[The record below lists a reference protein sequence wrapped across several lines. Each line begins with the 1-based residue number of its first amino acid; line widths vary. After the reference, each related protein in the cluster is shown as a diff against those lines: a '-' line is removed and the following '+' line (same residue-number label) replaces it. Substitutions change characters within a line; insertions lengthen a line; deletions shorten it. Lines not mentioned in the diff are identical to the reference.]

1 MYLRIKSFL
10 SNIIIRILI
19 SICIGLSIAYYV
31 YKSIIGTWFTKDAH
45 VSYDFFMNHGIQIVS
60 KDNFFMNYGYWN
72 SSNETLL
79 DANQALIHLILEKSG
94 LQETTHQSV
103 LDVGCGYGEQE
114 FAWSRKVDPSTRITA
129 IDISETQ
136 IQAAKRKC
144 AELGLSKRITFEV
157 GDAMKLESQFKDVS
171 FNTVLSV
178 ESAFHYADRNQF
190 FRSVNGLLDT
200 SGTFVICDIVL
211 QEDFKAGLFNSLFL
225 RVFSDFLH
233 IPKANLLKPSEW
245 DQSIQRAGFAIVECL
260 DITDKTFYPYYQY
273 FFNTYMK
280 ERGIPGILGSILF
293 SLFTNVQPFSYRLA
307 VCKKSG

>member
-1 MYLRIKSFL
+1 MGIYDRICSAL
-10 SNIIIRILI
+10 SDIVVITIVLL
-19 SICIGLSIAYYV
+19 CTGLSIAYYT
-31 YKSIIGTWFTKDAH
+31 YTSIIGIWFTKDAH
-45 VSYDFFMNHGIQIVS
+45 ISYDFFMNYFIQIVS

-79 DANQALIHLILEKSG
+79 DANQALINLILEKSG
-94 LQETTHQSV
+94 LLGTTQQSV

-114 FAWSRKVDPSTRITA
+114 FVWNRKMDPSTRITA

-144 AELGLSKRITFEV
+144 AELGLSQRITFEV

-190 FRSVNGLLDT
+190 FRSVNSLLDT

-211 QEDFKAGLFNSLFL
+211 QEDFKAGLINSLFL

-245 DQSIQRAGFAIVECL
+245 DQSIQRAGFTIVECL
-260 DITDKTFYPYYQY
+260 DITDKTFNPYYQY

-280 ERGIPGILGSILF
+280 ERGIPGVVGSILCSF
-293 SLFTNVQPFSYRLA
+293 FTSVQPFSYRLA
-307 VCKKSG
+307 VCKK